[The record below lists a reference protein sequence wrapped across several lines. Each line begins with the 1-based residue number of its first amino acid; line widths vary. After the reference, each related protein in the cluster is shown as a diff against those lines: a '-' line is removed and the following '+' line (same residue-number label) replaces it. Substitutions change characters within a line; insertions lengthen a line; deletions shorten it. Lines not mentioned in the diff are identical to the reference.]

1 MDKKDLLQKK
11 LRQSNIETNQVHFR
25 NDRYSI
31 FKKFVKNKKFP
42 NMDSVEK
49 KYLVLP
55 VHTKMSFSDANYVVK
70 KVNLFLK

>member
-1 MDKKDLLQKK
+1 
-11 LRQSNIETNQVHFR
+11 
-25 NDRYSI
+25 
-31 FKKFVKNKKFP
+31 
-42 NMDSVEK
+42 MDSVEK